1 MQLNDLHTAYFIGI
15 GGIGMSALAR
25 YFRAKG
31 LDVHGYDKTETALT
45 RTLAAEG
52 MHIHYEDDPG
62 QIPEGVDLV
71 VYTPAIPEAHR
82 ELRDV
87 RTRGLPVRKRAE
99 VLGLLSLEERTIAV
113 AGTHGKTTTSCMLS
127 WLLVHGGLDCTAF
140 LGGIATNFGSNYRLG
155 ASGWMVVEAD
165 EYDRSFLHLHPER
178 AVILSME
185 PDHLDIYGDED
196 SVVDSGFRA
205 FAGQVVPGGL
215 LYVQQRWARLLDEAQ
230 VSRTFGLGQ
239 GDYRAEG
246 IRVEQGCFA
255 FDLHTPEQGRIEGF
269 RLPLPGRHNVENATA
284 ALAVALE
291 LGLEPGRLRRGLQQ
305 FKGVKRRFE
314 LRFRRPEVVYV
325 DDYAHHPTE
334 LQAAIRAAR
343 EFFPGKRIKGI
354 FQPHLYSR
362 TRDFAVGFAQA
373 LDELD
378 EVILL
383 DIYPAREAPIP
394 GVSAELIRKHMKKHI
409 GAAVPLDEALDKSKE
424 RPADVWMTLGA
435 GNIDTLAE
443 PICAYLAER
452 YGPNQDRTT

>member
-1 MQLNDLHTAYFIGI
+1 MQLDDIHSAYFIGI

-25 YFRAKG
+25 YLRAKG
-31 LDVHGYDKTETALT
+31 LDVYGYDRTETALT

-52 MHIHYEDDPG
+52 IHIHYEDDPK

-71 VYTPAIPEAHR
+71 VYTPAVPEEHR
-82 ELRDV
+82 ELTYF
-87 RTRGLPVRKRAE
+87 RTRGFPVRKRAE

-140 LGGIATNFGSNYRLG
+140 LGGIATNFESNYRLG
-155 ASGWMVVEAD
+155 ESGWMVVEAD

-215 LYVQQRWARLLDEAQ
+215 LYVQQRWASLLDEEQ

-239 GDYRAEG
+239 GDYRAEAV
-246 IRVEQGCFA
+246 RVEQGCFA
-255 FDLHTPEQGRIEGF
+255 FDLHTPEWGLIEGF

-291 LGLEPGRLRRGLQQ
+291 LGLEPGRLRQGLQL

-334 LQAAIRAAR
+334 LRAAIRAAR
-343 EFFPGKRIKGI
+343 EFYPGKRIKGI

-394 GVSAELIRKHMKKHI
+394 GVSAELIRKHMKKHT
-409 GAAVPLDEALDKSKE
+409 GAAVPLGEALDKSKE
-424 RPADVWMTLGA
+424 QPAGVWMTLGA

-443 PICAYLAER
+443 PICAYLAEQ
-452 YGPNQDRTT
+452 YGPNEGKTT